1 MQLGTVTLTEKSRF
15 VHQTQN
21 HNNYVTHH
29 IKRYLINTIPARQFK
44 LPHTNQLKFAIIID
58 QVLDMIEAT
67 SLAKCNN
74 HEHFAGG
81 QAGLGDNGPL
91 RVPL

>member
-1 MQLGTVTLTEKSRF
+1 
-15 VHQTQN
+15 
-21 HNNYVTHH
+21 
-29 IKRYLINTIPARQFK
+29 
-44 LPHTNQLKFAIIID
+44 
-58 QVLDMIEAT
+58 MIEAT